1 MKSLVTLVM
10 TSLFITSLSVQAN
23 EEPSVK
29 QAVEYMMQQNAE
41 QLNKQM
47 QQENR
52 QAIRKNLLS
61 VQEAKKADEL
71 LAQAGYFT
79 GAKSNIR
86 VNANK

>member
-23 EEPSVK
+23 DELSVK

-41 QLNKQM
+41 QLSKQM

-61 VQEAKKADEL
+61 VQEPVKTDEL
-71 LAQAGYFT
+71 LVQAGYFS
-79 GAKSNIR
+79 GAKNTVLVS
-86 VNANK
+86 ANK